1 MNGFVSCLLSIF
13 LSIAISACGNGSTSS
28 ETGEDLPLLE
38 IGSIAITAGV
48 VIYGG
53 VGNKYI
59 RWNNYTSGE
68 SGRALV
74 RADEHWCS
82 PCSVFHGC
90 YCDYTWE
97 IRIPLLDG
105 ANDIELIYYD
115 QSLFSSNDAAYS
127 EVVYY
132 AGIGPPEIIDHGEY
146 ANVTSDGSEYRYI
159 FVLFNEYMDSSS
171 INDST
176 FYLEDI
182 DGNRMTG
189 LFEADLLSPDGNK
202 AVIYKTILDDIGYTA
217 KVTTGVTDYWG
228 TPMSIE
234 YSWSYPTP

>member
-1 MNGFVSCLLSIF
+1 MRKFISYLVFILLSIT
-13 LSIAISACGNGSTSS
+13 ISACNDESTSS
-28 ETGEDLPLLE
+28 EADLPVLE
-38 IGSIAITAGV
+38 INSIEMTAGV

-68 SGRALV
+68 SGHALV
-74 RADEHWCS
+74 RPEEHWCS
-82 PCSVFHGC
+82 PCSVFYGC

-97 IRIPLLDG
+97 TRIPLMDG

-127 EVVYY
+127 EVVNY
-132 AGIGPPEIIDHGEY
+132 AGLGPPEIIDRGEY
-146 ANVTSDGSEYRYI
+146 ASVTSDGSERRYI
-159 FVLFNEYMDSSS
+159 FVLFNEYMDSAS
-171 INDST
+171 IDDST

-182 DGNRMTG
+182 DGNRITG
-189 LFEADLLSPDGNK
+189 QVAYLLTPDGNK
-202 AVIYKTILDDIGYTA
+202 AVIYKTFLDDIGYTA
-217 KVTTGVTDYWG
+217 RVTIGVTDYWG